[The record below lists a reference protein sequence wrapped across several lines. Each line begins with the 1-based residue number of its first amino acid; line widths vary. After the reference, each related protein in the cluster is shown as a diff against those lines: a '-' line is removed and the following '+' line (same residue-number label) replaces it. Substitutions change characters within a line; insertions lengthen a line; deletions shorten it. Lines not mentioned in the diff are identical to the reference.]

1 LTDFRQA
8 FAALLALF
16 ASVGLLVLGNGL
28 LATLIAVRLDAE
40 QIAVERIGLIMSC
53 YSIGFVF
60 GTILVPRLIAR
71 VGHIRAY
78 AGFAAVATSAALI
91 HAMLVE
97 PLTWALLRILSGFA
111 AAALFTIVESWI
123 NAGTGNAIRGQV
135 LSAYL
140 AVVYLAQGASQFL
153 LTLIDPRAFQSFS
166 LIAILLVLSL
176 VPLAWGRVEA
186 PVQTGAGRLG
196 LIRLIRI
203 SPVGVAGCFGSGMI
217 TGAFA
222 ALGPVYAR
230 SLGAS
235 LDQVGQLMMVAI
247 LAGFALQFP
256 LGRLSD
262 RFDRR
267 TVFLGTAVG
276 VAAVGAVLAAIGP
289 ASMVVLMGLI
299 ALFGGFAYAIYPLG
313 MAHANDF
320 MEPAEV
326 LPASAGLLLVYGAGA
341 ALGPVCAAPLME
353 SAGAGGLFLFVAAT
367 GVALVLFTLYRMSMR
382 QALPPEQQGIFAPVP
397 QATPAALELSPRA
410 EAAADAL
417 SHESHSDV
425 SDCDE
430 ALRGAAI
437 KRI

>member
-16 ASVGLLVLGNGL
+16 AGVGLLVLGNGL

-135 LSAYL
+135 LS
-140 AVVYLAQGASQFL
+140 ASQFL

-353 SAGAGGLFLFVAAT
+353 SAGFSCSSRRPVWRWCCSPCTGCRCVRRCRRNSREFSRRCPRRHRPPWNSARVPRLPRMPCHTRAT
-367 GVALVLFTLYRMSMR
+367 VTYRIVMKR
-382 QALPPEQQGIFAPVP
+382 C
-397 QATPAALELSPRA
+397 AALR
-410 EAAADAL
+410 
-417 SHESHSDV
+417 
-425 SDCDE
+425 
-430 ALRGAAI
+430 
-437 KRI
+437 